1 VIAGLQRFFDEIR
14 RAGVRASPAE
24 CVEAVRAVDQVG
36 LEDRE
41 RFRQALRATL
51 VKRAMQRKSFDEV
64 FDRFFVGPSR
74 GGGRKRGQ
82 SGAGTADGARTR
94 TRSVGVGPPRATL
107 ATTPTSPPDRPSR
120 EGAKGRSTEQV
131 ERRRPGGRRAEH
143 DESERLERN
152 LREVREGRR
161 QRWGRLRHV
170 SVSRIESDAGP
181 ELEHRARPALVD
193 LRRPASAEQ
202 ERELARAVRRL
213 VERIRL
219 RTGRRMRRTRTG
231 RPFLRRVFRDSLR
244 SGGVPFRLPHRR
256 PRLRTPRVVLL
267 VDVSWSTARAAGLF
281 LEMAGEF
288 LRLGR
293 QTRVILFVDRPVD
306 ATEKIALWLE
316 QGRERSFGELLGS
329 IEGLTLEAPS
339 DYGRVFHS
347 LLVSPRRPR
356 GRRTVFLVLGD
367 GRTNFFEPLDW
378 ALDEI
383 AGGCGTSLWLVPEPF
398 ASWGRGDSALPLYL
412 SRVDSVV
419 EAGDLNGLSRG
430 VAALIRRL

>member
-14 RAGVRASPAE
+14 RAGVRVSPAE
-24 CVEAVRAVDQVG
+24 CVEAVRAVEQVG
-36 LEDRE
+36 FEDRE

-64 FDRFFVGPSR
+64 FDRFFVGPAR
-74 GGGRKRGQ
+74 AGDRKRGRP
-82 SGAGTADGARTR
+82 GAGAADGARTK
-94 TRSVGVGPPRATL
+94 TRSVGVGPPQA
-107 ATTPTSPPDRPSR
+107 APSTTPTSPPDRPSR
-120 EGAKGRSTEQV
+120 ESAKGKSTELV
-131 ERRRPGGRRAEH
+131 ERRRPEGRRAEH
-143 DESERLERN
+143 DASERLERR

-170 SVSRIESDAGP
+170 SVSRIESEARP
-181 ELEHRARPALVD
+181 ELDQRVKPVLSD
-193 LRRPASAEQ
+193 LRRPAGAEQ
-202 ERELARAVRRL
+202 EREIARAVRRL

-231 RPFLRRVFRDSLR
+231 RPYLRRVFRDSLR
-244 SGGVPFRLPHRR
+244 SGGVPFRLPHRK

-316 QGRERSFGELLGS
+316 RGRDRSFRELLGS
-329 IEGLTLEAPS
+329 IEGLSLEAPS

-356 GRRTVFLVLGD
+356 GRRTVLLVLGD
-367 GRTNFFEPLDW
+367 GRTNLFDPLDW
-378 ALDEI
+378 ALEEI
-383 AGGCGTSLWLVPEPF
+383 AGGCGASLWLVPEPF
-398 ASWGRGDSALPLYL
+398 VSWGRGDSALPLYL
-412 SRVDSVV
+412 PRVEAVV
-419 EAGDLNGLSRG
+419 EAGDLNGLARG
-430 VAALIRRL
+430 VAALVRRL